1 MSRCIGLRA
10 GRASRRLGAT
20 WRGLSRGKVA
30 RGLGRFG
37 MVVGEVVGAGF
48 AELVL
53 LVLLIGLLSVGR
65 RRCLVSR
72 LRLFG
77 GVCLVEVGVV
87 LGVRV
92 GFMACLVDLLKPLGF
107 KLGTST
113 RLEWAAWASITA
125 AFASLG
131 GTTASGAASW
141 GPDRDNASR
150 GDYYWN

>member
-1 MSRCIGLRA
+1 
-10 GRASRRLGAT
+10 
-20 WRGLSRGKVA
+20 
-30 RGLGRFG
+30 

-92 GFMACLVDLLKPLGF
+92 GFMA
-107 KLGTST
+107 
-113 RLEWAAWASITA
+113 
-125 AFASLG
+125 
-131 GTTASGAASW
+131 
-141 GPDRDNASR
+141 
-150 GDYYWN
+150 